1 MSKVEMTRI
10 IAAGLL
16 VGGIFAFMIS
26 YIEVVTPS
34 NFFGWLAFSIA
45 TGAIAFFAIFS
56 PYGVRSHTTVFGR
69 RQKYRHPVS
78 NIPGKIAGQILI
90 AVVVCCAIS
99 FGFYAYG
106 K

>member
-10 IAAGLL
+10 ITAGLI
-16 VGGIFAFMIS
+16 VGCIFAFMIS
-26 YIEVVTPS
+26 YIEVLTLS

-78 NIPGKIAGQILI
+78 KIPGKIAGPILI
-90 AVVVCCAIS
+90 AVVVCCAVS
-99 FGFYAYG
+99 FGFYIYD